1 LLQCTPGLCRQDI
14 GRQWNL
20 KELRMSSVVIVDDQG
35 VNRKVLTSLA
45 ATLETDV
52 QVMAFGDPLQALS
65 YIREHTPDLLIT
77 DYQMPTMNGA
87 ELIRRFRSVPDCR
100 DVPAVV
106 VTAYEDVA
114 FRETALDAG
123 ATDFLLSPLN
133 HSEFRQQS
141 RRLLALRHA
150 EMPLVRP
157 TGEAVVDQFDMF
169 NDLLENLSKRLVL
182 KVHELRRSNAE
193 LQNLLEVGAI
203 PAVFVDEDL
212 RVRHF
217 SPRIS
222 KIYALTDRDIGR
234 PLDTVE
240 CTLDYDELVRDFQ
253 LVMRTGESVE
263 RYSIGRSE
271 TVLYLLRIIPNRP
284 VDGTPLGALIT
295 FTDVSAWYDAESG
308 RALH

>member
-1 LLQCTPGLCRQDI
+1 
-14 GRQWNL
+14 
-20 KELRMSSVVIVDDQG
+20 MSSVVIVDDQG

-45 ATLETDV
+45 ATLEADV
-52 QVMAFGDPLQALS
+52 QVKAFGDPLQALS

-106 VTAYEDVA
+106 VTAYEDIA
-114 FRETALDAG
+114 FRATALDAG
-123 ATDFLLSPLN
+123 ANEFILSPLN

-150 EMPLVRP
+150 ETPVARP
-157 TGEAVVDQFDMF
+157 AVDQFDMF

-182 KVHELRRSNAE
+182 KVHELRRTGAE
-193 LQNLLEVGAI
+193 LRTLLEAGAT

-212 RVRHF
+212 RIRHF
-217 SPRIS
+217 SSHIS

-234 PLDTVE
+234 SLDTVD
-240 CTLDYDELVRDFQ
+240 CTLDYDELTRDFRR
-253 LVMRTGESVE
+253 VMQTGESVE
-263 RYSIGRSE
+263 RYGIGRSE

-284 VDGTPLGALIT
+284 VDGSPLGALIT
-295 FTDVSAWYDAESG
+295 FTDVSAWYGPDAG

>member
-1 LLQCTPGLCRQDI
+1 
-14 GRQWNL
+14 
-20 KELRMSSVVIVDDQG
+20 MSSVVIVDDQG

-45 ATLETDV
+45 STLEADV

-87 ELIRRFRSVPDCR
+87 ELIRLFRSVPDCR

-123 ATDFLLSPLN
+123 ATDFILSPLN

-150 EMPLVRP
+150 EMPSARP
-157 TGEAVVDQFDMF
+157 TGEVVVDQFDMF

-182 KVHELRRSNAE
+182 KVHELRRTGAE
-193 LQNLLEVGAI
+193 LRNLLEVGGV

-217 SPRIS
+217 SPQIS

-234 PLDTVE
+234 PLDTVD

-263 RYSIGRSE
+263 RYSVGRSE

-284 VDGTPLGALIT
+284 VDESPLGALIT
-295 FTDVSAWYDAESG
+295 FTDVSAWYDPESAG
-308 RALH
+308 ALH